1 MEAGPITDFCPNQFS
16 IKKNT
21 PTNCLFQRNTDQIFQ
36 SITDRTCFTAGSIC
50 PGWFLR
56 ANYQYQKIIFM
67 YISDHLK
74 WRILVARALK
84 KFYYEREHARRNRK
98 RIFEFYGRYLLG
110 TTYDTFLSYLKPD
123 KYVITDR
130 QLPSHIEASLALL
143 DAVRIA
149 CERLRNRKP
158 GTSWSLITIV
168 EEVLTVLRD
177 EEKKRSSQKIHI
189 D

>member
-1 MEAGPITDFCPNQFS
+1 
-16 IKKNT
+16 
-21 PTNCLFQRNTDQIFQ
+21 
-36 SITDRTCFTAGSIC
+36 
-50 PGWFLR
+50 
-56 ANYQYQKIIFM
+56 M
-67 YISDHLK
+67 YISEHLK

-130 QLPSHIEASLALL
+130 ILPSYIEASLALL

-149 CERLRNRKP
+149 CERLRTRKP
-158 GTSWSLITIV
+158 GTSWSLIAIV
-168 EEVLTVLRD
+168 EEVLVVLRE
-177 EEKKRSSQKIHI
+177 EEKKKQSQKIHI